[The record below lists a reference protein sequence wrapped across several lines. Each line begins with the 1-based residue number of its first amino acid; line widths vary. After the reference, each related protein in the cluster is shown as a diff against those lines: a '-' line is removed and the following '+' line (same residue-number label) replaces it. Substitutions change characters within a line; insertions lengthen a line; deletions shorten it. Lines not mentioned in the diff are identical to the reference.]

1 MINKVKIGN
10 QTYVINEVLCVDKRD
25 SLAGQIKFL
34 ESEIRILH
42 DLPHDLKQETVL
54 HEVVHGIENFFD
66 LDLEEEEVKQLARG
80 LTMVFKDNP
89 ELLEYLKS

>member
-1 MINKVKIGN
+1 MIDNVKIGN
-10 QTYVINEVLCVDKRD
+10 QTYVIFEVECVDKHD

-34 ESEIRILH
+34 ESEIRILQ
-42 DLPHDLKQETVL
+42 DLPHDLKQETIL
-54 HEVVHGIENFFD
+54 HEVIHGIENFFD
-66 LDLEEEEVKQLARG
+66 LDLEEEEVKMLGRG